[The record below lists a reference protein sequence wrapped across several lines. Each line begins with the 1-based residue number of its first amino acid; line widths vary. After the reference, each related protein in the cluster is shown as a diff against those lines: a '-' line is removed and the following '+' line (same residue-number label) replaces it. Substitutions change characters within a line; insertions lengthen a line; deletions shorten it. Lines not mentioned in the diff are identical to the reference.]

1 MEKKINEIENE
12 KGIEKNMNVKETV
25 TVAQEVQNPQT
36 AQTQEVVQEEH
47 ILQLKVEREPFTGS
61 DGKKYWSYITKGQVR
76 GRSVKVDFSPK
87 DKGGYEPLDI
97 VFSIAPVADLIMAN
111 ETMTD
116 VNGKVTYYTSY
127 KVRNKDKFGVLEC
140 EVKPSKNSDKAL
152 LGMIISELKA
162 LAEMQQGGN

>member
-25 TVAQEVQNPQT
+25 TVAQEEQT
-36 AQTQEVVQEEH
+36 
-47 ILQLKVEREPFTGS
+47 LQLKVEREPFTGS

-76 GRSVKVDFSPK
+76 GRAVKVDFSPK

-97 VFSIAPVADLIMAN
+97 VFSIAPTADLVMTN

-116 VNGKVTYYTSY
+116 ANGKVTRYTSY
-127 KVRNKDKFGVLEC
+127 KVRNEDELGVLEC

-152 LGMIISELKA
+152 LGMIISQLRATAQKE
-162 LAEMQQGGN
+162 QGGK